1 MLELCNDKT
10 PLSLDTSRE
19 AGVRIAAQIAAYG
32 LSQPFF
38 LVYKGEGGSVLSVL
52 DGAATLLSGD
62 DADEAL
68 CFVAMSPQITSLR
81 TDGETATAF
90 AAARGLAARTG
101 NVLKAPQNILPTG
114 SAKAI
119 APADYY
125 PLAKRVFGESM
136 PPFDAWY
143 ADVTHRVR
151 RDKCRLVA
159 VCDEKTPVSGGMT
172 VAEAETAW
180 LLGAICTDPA
190 YRQRGYAAACVTAL
204 ASAGQA
210 QGKDVYIA
218 AKNEAA
224 QRLYESL
231 GFTVCGTW
239 SQVDF
244 K

>member
-1 MLELCNDKT
+1 MLELCNEKT
-10 PLSLDTSRE
+10 PLTLDLTCE
-19 AGVRIAAQIAAYG
+19 AGMRIAAQIVAYG

-52 DGAATLLSGD
+52 DGAATLLAGD

-68 CFVAMSPQITSLR
+68 CFVSMSPQVTSLR
-81 TDGETATAF
+81 TDGDTATAF
-90 AAARGLAARTG
+90 AAARGLAVRTG
-101 NVLKAPQNILPTG
+101 NVLKAPGGMKPTG
-114 SAKAI
+114 SAKKV
-119 APADYY
+119 APAAYY

-143 ADVTHRVR
+143 ADVSHRLR

-159 VCDEKTPVSGGMT
+159 VYDRETPVSGGMT
-172 VAEAETAW
+172 VAESETAW
-180 LLGAICTDPA
+180 LLGAICTDEN
-190 YRQRGYAAACVTAL
+190 YRKRGYAAACVTAL
-204 ASAGQA
+204 VSVGQA
-210 QGKDVYIA
+210 RGKDVYIA

-224 QRLYESL
+224 QHLYEGL

-239 SQVDF
+239 GQVDF

>member
-1 MLELCNDKT
+1 MLNLCNEKT
-10 PLSLDTSRE
+10 PPVLDMTRE

-38 LVYKGEGGSVLSVL
+38 LVYQGEGGSVLSVL

-68 CFVAMSPQITSLR
+68 CFVQMSPQITSLR
-81 TDGETATAF
+81 TDGETAAAF
-90 AAARGLAARTG
+90 AAARGLTTCTG
-101 NVLKAPQNILPTG
+101 NVLKAPCGIAPTG
-114 SAKAI
+114 NAKAI
-119 APADYY
+119 TPADYY
-125 PLAKRVFGESM
+125 PLAARVFGESM

-143 ADVTHRVR
+143 ADVCHRVR
-151 RDKCRLVA
+151 RDTCRLVA
-159 VCDEKTPVSGGMT
+159 VYDEKTPVSGGMT

-180 LLGAICTDPA
+180 LLGAICTDEH
-190 YRQRGYAAACVTAL
+190 YRKRGYAAACVTAL

-210 QGKDVYIA
+210 QGKDIFIA

-239 SQVDF
+239 GQVAW
-244 K
+244 